1 MQPDSNTL
9 LPLIEQIGLMIQVG
23 KNVAIHPRNYRQ
35 GAIYSFGYFNKYN
48 FITIQNRF
56 EDKSRKDIFW
66 SVKPLIQRSFPIG
79 EQVFIFYDI
88 HNVIELPGLQVFF
101 IHNIA
106 SLPSVL
112 L

>member
-1 MQPDSNTL
+1 MQYDSNTS

-23 KNVAIHPRNYRQ
+23 KNVPIHPRNYIQ
-35 GAIYSFGYFNKYN
+35 GVIYAFGYFDKYI
-48 FITIQNRF
+48 FITIQCKF
-56 EDKSRKDIFW
+56 KDKSRKDIYW
-66 SVKPLIQRSFPIG
+66 SVKPLIQRNFPIG

-101 IHNIA
+101 IHDIA

-112 L
+112 P